1 MLPLVAGLFWS
12 VNSQLAACENKGES
26 IVATYFS
33 LELLYSSSDNGGVR
47 DRRQG
52 ETKGAQRDPERPR
65 DNQNTKL
72 RVSNPTLGSNTTTIH
87 ERLRPLSRG
96 GPTPANP
103 EIIIMEY

>member
-52 ETKGAQRDPERPR
+52 ETKGAQRDQR
-65 DNQNTKL
+65 DPGIIRTQNWESPTQHWAPTRQQYMRGSDL
-72 RVSNPTLGSNTTTIH
+72 YLEVVLHQPTL
-87 ERLRPLSRG
+87 R
-96 GPTPANP
+96 
-103 EIIIMEY
+103 